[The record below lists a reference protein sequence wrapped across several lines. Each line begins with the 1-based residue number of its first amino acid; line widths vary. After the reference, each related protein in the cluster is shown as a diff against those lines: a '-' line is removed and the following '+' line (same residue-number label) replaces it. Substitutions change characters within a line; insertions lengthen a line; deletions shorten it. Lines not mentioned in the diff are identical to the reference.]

1 MKLRPVVAVARHDLL
16 DLRRQR
22 GVWFGLLLIP
32 FVTVSF
38 LLLLPG
44 VLSQREQTS
53 QAKATYRVSVQLVP
67 GVAAPALLSA
77 LALPDRLRPT
87 TSTSARK
94 DVVAG
99 KGDVGL
105 LLEGDPTTLLTAGE
119 PVAGE
124 VFVLSSRSRSRAAF
138 GALAQA
144 FEETG
149 LRITDE
155 RLAGRDLAPATARPL
170 VVRQV
175 DLSDT
180 TRGRRL
186 SLASLLPL
194 LVLLPAAGTVG
205 VSAQRISGSKDQRV
219 FEPLLLLPYS
229 RVELLA
235 GKALSSWTIG
245 TISLAAVGLPLLL
258 GRAIPV
264 GAAGRTVSLPFG
276 EVLAVVAIGALLLTL
291 LIAVGT
297 AVGAASR
304 TSAELGSVL
313 QMATLPIF
321 LMGSFLQFRS
331 GIVTQPALLVLP
343 FFGVLLCIRDVAIA
357 ALQPIHLGLAVAAT
371 ATWTTLAMTVAARIV
386 QSEKSVIRSSS

>member
-1 MKLRPVVAVARHDLL
+1 MKLRPVVSVARHDLL
-16 DLRRQR
+16 DLGRQR
-22 GVWFGLLLIP
+22 LVWFGLLLIP

-44 VLSQREQTS
+44 VLSQREQAS
-53 QAKATYRVSVQLVP
+53 QATATYRVSVQIDA

-77 LALPDRLRPT
+77 LALPDRLRPM
-87 TSTSARK
+87 TSTDARK
-94 DVVAG
+94 DVVAS

-105 LLEGDPTTLLTAGE
+105 VLEGDPTARL
-119 PVAGE
+119 VAGDPVSGD
-124 VFVLSSRSRSRAAF
+124 VFVLSSRTKSRAAF

-144 FEETG
+144 LEDTG

-155 RLAGRDLAPATARPL
+155 RLAGRALPPSAARPL
-170 VVRQV
+170 VVRQI

-205 VSAQRISGSKDQRV
+205 ISAQRISGSKDQRV

-264 GAAGRTVSLPFG
+264 GTAGRTVSLPFG
-276 EVLAVVAIGALLLTL
+276 EVVAVIAIGALLLTL
-291 LIAVGT
+291 MIAVGI

-331 GIVTQPALLVLP
+331 GIATQPALLVLP
-343 FFGVLLCIRDVAIA
+343 FFGVLLCIRDVAIE
-357 ALQPIHLGLAVAAT
+357 ALQPAHLGLAVAAT
-371 ATWTTLAMTVAARIV
+371 AAWSTLAMAVAARMV
-386 QSEKSVIRSSS
+386 QSERSVLRSSS

>member
-1 MKLRPVVAVARHDLL
+1 MKLRPIVAVARHDLL

-44 VLSQREQTS
+44 VLSQREQAS
-53 QAKATYRVSVQLVP
+53 QARATYRVGVQLDAD
-67 GVAAPALLSA
+67 VAAPAVFAA
-77 LALPDRLRPT
+77 LDLPDRLRPT
-87 TSTSARK
+87 TSTDARK

-99 KGDVGL
+99 TSDVGL
-105 LLEGDPTTLLTAGE
+105 RLEGDPTDRLAGGQ
-119 PVAGE
+119 PVSGA
-124 VFVLSSRSRSRAAF
+124 VFVLSSRSSSRAAF

-144 FEETG
+144 LEETS
-149 LRITDE
+149 LRLTDE
-155 RLAGRDLAPATARPL
+155 RLAERDLAPSAARPV

-180 TRGRRL
+180 ARGRRL

-219 FEPLLLLPYS
+219 FEPLLLLPHS

-264 GAAGRTVSLPFG
+264 GAGGRTVSLPFD
-276 EVLAVVAIGALLLTL
+276 EVVAVVAIGTVLLTL

-331 GIVTQPALLVLP
+331 GIVTQPALLVVP
-343 FFGVLLCIRDVAIA
+343 FFGVLLCIRDVAID
-357 ALQPIHLGLAVAAT
+357 ALQPAHLALAIAAT
-371 ATWTTLAMTVAARIV
+371 AAWSTLAMSIAARIV
-386 QSEKSVIRSSS
+386 QSEKSVVRSST